1 MCRVQGHKD
10 PTATAP
16 TAKNNMKNKAN
27 YMNESAP
34 MGKQETRSPKQQE
47 KKTLILMTL
56 FALDFWENEEA
67 QTKNIK
73 A

>member
-1 MCRVQGHKD
+1 
-10 PTATAP
+10 
-16 TAKNNMKNKAN
+16 
-27 YMNESAP
+27 

-56 FALDFWENEEA
+56 FSLDFWENEEA